1 MNNARNLTSYKD
13 SDTVLMI
20 QISNPFR
27 SSVFRAMFESGMGE
41 EKKISLEDTEPAILK
56 QFLNYVYT
64 GKVGQDVTDYMKLM
78 VLAKKYEMAELV
90 DFASDKLLQGLDKD
104 NALEVGMFGEIHDSP
119 VHLNRSAKIILD
131 NVDDYWTLPFGWEQ
145 KMMKHPQLM
154 MAIIDPLFESGNNDS
169 VVVDNGE
176 SLKEKLERDMLKL
189 LESGDNS
196 DIVLQCQGEEIKA
209 HRKILS
215 AR

>member
-104 NALEVGMFGEIHDSP
+104 NALEVGMFGEIHDFP

>member
-104 NALEVGMFGEIHDSP
+104 NALEVGMFGEIHDFP

-131 NVDDYWTLPFGWEQ
+131 NVDDYWTLPDGWEQ
-145 KMMKHPQLM
+145 KMIEHPQLM
-154 MAIIDPLFESGNNDS
+154 KAIIDPLFESGSSDN

-176 SLKEKLERDMLKL
+176 SLKEKLERDMLNL

>member
-1 MNNARNLTSYKD
+1 
-13 SDTVLMI
+13 
-20 QISNPFR
+20 
-27 SSVFRAMFESGMGE
+27 MFESGMGE
-41 EKKISLEDTEPAILK
+41 EEKISLKDTEPAILK
-56 QFLNYVYT
+56 QFLNYIYT
-64 GKVGQDVTDYMKLM
+64 GKVGQDVTDYMKLVVLAKKYEMVELVDFASDKLLQGQDVTDYMKLM

-131 NVDDYWTLPFGWEQ
+131 NVDDYWTLPDGWEQ
-145 KMMKHPQLM
+145 KMIEHPQLM
-154 MAIIDPLFESGNNDS
+154 MAIIDPLFESGSSDN

-176 SLKEKLERDMLKL
+176 SLKEKLERDMLNL